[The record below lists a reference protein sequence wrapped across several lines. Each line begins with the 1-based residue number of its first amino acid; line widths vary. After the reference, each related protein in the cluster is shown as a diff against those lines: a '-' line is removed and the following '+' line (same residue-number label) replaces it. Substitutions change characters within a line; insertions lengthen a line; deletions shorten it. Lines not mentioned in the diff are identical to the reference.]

1 MGWCFT
7 WGGKKSLAPS
17 HVLLQFPDAFGG
29 SHVAWADDIFAQKIL
44 IIIFFPHLGRQLDQ
58 PQLKQ
63 FLTFSHEPMHQL

>member
-1 MGWCFT
+1 LGPD
-7 WGGKKSLAPS
+7 SLEQTCPRPS

-29 SHVAWADDIFAQKIL
+29 SHVAWADAIITQKIL

-63 FLTFSHEPMHQL
+63 FLDTFS